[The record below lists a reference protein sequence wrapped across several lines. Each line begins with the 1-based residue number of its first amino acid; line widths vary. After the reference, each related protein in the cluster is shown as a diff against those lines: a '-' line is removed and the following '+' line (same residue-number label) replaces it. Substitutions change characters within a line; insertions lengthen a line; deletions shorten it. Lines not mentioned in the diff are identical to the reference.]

1 MLKPCD
7 LLGRAGP
14 TDSPKLPD
22 VRCTP
27 SPQSKPMPL
36 ALGQPAVTPVF
47 HPGLDRSY
55 WKNYEGTCFPSLEAS
70 HFHSDTWAAQALC
83 TCLLPQNEPEHATAL
98 DGGRGKVCT
107 HPSELP
113 AVWDPLSSSFYTAQN
128 ISLTQPHLPPSKHP
142 KGAACSHV
150 GRITPYK
157 LIPLIL
163 SPSHPSEDYTFR
175 ESHRNPWNHHHQSKK
190 RSPSK
195 S

>member
-1 MLKPCD
+1 M
-7 LLGRAGP
+7 RARASRP
-14 TDSPKLPD
+14 WKHHVST
-22 VRCTP
+22 VTR
-27 SPQSKPMPL
+27 
-36 ALGQPAVTPVF
+36 GQ
-47 HPGLDRSY
+47 HRRLR
-55 WKNYEGTCFPSLEAS
+55 
-70 HFHSDTWAAQALC
+70 

-113 AVWDPLSSSFYTAQN
+113 AVRDPLSSSLYTAQN
-128 ISLTQPHLPPSKHP
+128 ISPTQSHLPPSKHP

-175 ESHRNPWNHHHQSKK
+175 ESHRDPRNHHHQSKK
-190 RSPSK
+190 RSSSK
-195 S
+195 SLKKKTQ